1 MDILIFKNCTPE
13 DHEELI
19 AALDK
24 VFGKSK
30 AKDASGAERAK
41 RYRDKKRAEKN
52 ITENNVTERDENTKE
67 EEKKEEEILPL
78 VPSSLSS
85 SPSDSPNNNPITPIS
100 PLPEEEKREEEI
112 SSAVIEEKAPFG
124 LAQNVML
131 TGKEYEKLIEKLG
144 YSNTLEMIDALSIY
158 MAQNPKNAR
167 KYISHYYTI
176 LNWNRRNT
184 KYIKPIN
191 DTPPEPEEDY
201 LAGIDWEGK
210 NE

>member
-52 ITENNVTERDENTKE
+52 ITENNVTERDENSKE
-67 EEKKEEEILPL
+67 EEKKEEGILPL

-112 SSAVIEEKAPFG
+112 SNALADEKKSYGIAN
-124 LAQNVML
+124 NVML
-131 TGKEYEKLIEKLG
+131 TEKELSKLIEKLG
-144 YSNTLEMIDALSIY
+144 CKNAYDLIDALSIY

-167 KYISHYYTI
+167 KYVSHYYTI
-176 LNWNRRNT
+176 LNWERRDKKENNFSL
-184 KYIKPIN
+184 KNYP
-191 DTPPEPEEDY
+191 PEEDY
-201 LAGIDWEGK
+201 LDGIDWEGK
-210 NE
+210 DE